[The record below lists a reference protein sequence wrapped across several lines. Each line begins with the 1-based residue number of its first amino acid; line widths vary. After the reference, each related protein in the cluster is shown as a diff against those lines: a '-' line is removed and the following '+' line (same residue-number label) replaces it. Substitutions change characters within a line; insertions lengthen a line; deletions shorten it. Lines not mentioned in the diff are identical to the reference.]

1 MMTDLSHSKTTE
13 NPVVVG
19 EEIDHTKNYNT
30 HTHTAHYNNYSYCKI
45 FSYLYFF
52 LVSGRM
58 KGKQT
63 KRTGRILDCR
73 QSLNSLYVTIS

>member
-30 HTHTAHYNNYSYCKI
+30 HTHTQLIIITTAIVKYSAIYI
-45 FSYLYFF
+45 FS
-52 LVSGRM
+52 
-58 KGKQT
+58 
-63 KRTGRILDCR
+63 
-73 QSLNSLYVTIS
+73 